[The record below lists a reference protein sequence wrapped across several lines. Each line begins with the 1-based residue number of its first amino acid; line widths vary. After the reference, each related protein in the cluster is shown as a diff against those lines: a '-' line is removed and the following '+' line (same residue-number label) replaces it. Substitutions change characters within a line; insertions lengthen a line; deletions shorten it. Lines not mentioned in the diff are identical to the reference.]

1 MQSINKAV
9 IFESGNEEYAVPIQ
23 SVISIEKVNFI
34 NPIPHLPLY
43 LKGVTKIR
51 EELLP
56 VIDFEYVLYK
66 RMLSS
71 VEEARLLIVQ
81 TNSLP
86 VGLLVKEAKEII
98 EFPDESVR
106 QVNLISYESTRFF
119 SGVATIGDRLITIID
134 VDVLVSS
141 LEGIEDVKDFMT
153 EAKDDQ

>member
-23 SVISIEKVNFI
+23 AVISIEKVNFI
-34 NPIPHLPLY
+34 NPIPHLPRY

-66 RMLSS
+66 RMLPSL
-71 VEEARLLIVQ
+71 EEARLLIVQ

-98 EFPDESVR
+98 ELPEESVR

-134 VDVLVSS
+134 MDVLVSS
-141 LEGIEDVKDFMT
+141 LEGIDAVKDFMT

>member
-23 SVISIEKVNFI
+23 AVISIEKVNFI

-66 RMLSS
+66 RMLPSL
-71 VEEARLLIVQ
+71 EEARLLIVQ

-98 EFPDESVR
+98 EFPEESVR

-134 VDVLVSS
+134 MDVLVSS
-141 LEGIEDVKDFMT
+141 LEGIDAVKDFMT

>member
-23 SVISIEKVNFI
+23 AVISIEKVNFI

-66 RMLSS
+66 RMLPSL
-71 VEEARLLIVQ
+71 EEARLLIVQ

-98 EFPDESVR
+98 ELPEDSVR

-141 LEGIEDVKDFMT
+141 LEGIDAVKDFMT

>member
-23 SVISIEKVNFI
+23 AVISIEKVNFI

-66 RMLSS
+66 RMLPSL
-71 VEEARLLIVQ
+71 EEARLLIVQ

-98 EFPDESVR
+98 EFPEESVR

-134 VDVLVSS
+134 MDVLVSS
-141 LEGIEDVKDFMT
+141 LEGIDAVKDFMI